1 MVDHNKKTSGR
12 MVRVEDVAREAGVS
26 PITVSRTLSN
36 PEKVREETRRKV
48 EAAVAKTG
56 YVLNRFASSLR
67 SGRST
72 IVSMF
77 VSNLSNAHY
86 ANAIQGCADA
96 FEGSRYHLLL
106 AQTGY
111 ADVAQKDILDE
122 VLPFRP
128 AAMIFTAP
136 VESESVREQLR
147 VMDMPVVELFEFVN
161 DPVDMLVGFSS
172 FDGGRLLGQHF
183 RDRGYRKVAYVG
195 RTTNPSNNALAGFA
209 DGLGRSPD
217 LLHPIDGRLSIS
229 DGMAAF
235 ESILTQAPDVDAIQF
250 AGDVLAVGAILQAR
264 KMGIDIPGRV
274 ALAGYGDLDFSP
286 HVTPALT
293 TIHVSSYQMGLAA
306 GQMLLKRLNHEEI
319 GERMVMTPIHLEMRD
334 STAPR
339 A

>member
-1 MVDHNKKTSGR
+1 MVDRSKKTSGR

-36 PEKVREETRRKV
+36 PEKVREETRKKV

-72 IVSMF
+72 IISMF
-77 VSNLSNAHY
+77 VSNLLNAHF
-86 ANAIQGCADA
+86 ANAIQGCVDA

-111 ADVAQKDILDE
+111 ADVAQKDVLDE

-136 VESESVREQLR
+136 VESGPVRDQLR
-147 VMDMPVVELFEFVN
+147 AMDMPVVELFEFVT

-172 FDGGRLLGQHF
+172 LDGGRLLGQHF
-183 RDRGYRKVAYVG
+183 RERGYRKVVYAG
-195 RTTNPSNNALAGFA
+195 RTANPSSSALKGFTE
-209 DGLGRSPD
+209 GLGREPEFV
-217 LLHPIDGRLSIS
+217 LQLDGRLIIS

-235 ESILTQAPDVDAIQF
+235 DEILKRFPDVDAIQF

-274 ALAGYGDLDFSP
+274 AIAGYGDLDFSP
-286 HVTPALT
+286 HVTPSLT

-306 GQMLLKRLNHEEI
+306 GQMLLKRLNKESVSEHV
-319 GERMVMTPIHLEMRD
+319 VMTPIHLELRD
-334 STAPR
+334 STA
-339 A
+339 AKS

>member
-1 MVDHNKKTSGR
+1 

-72 IVSMF
+72 IISMF
-77 VSNLSNAHY
+77 VSNLANPHF

-96 FEGSRYHLLL
+96 LEGSRFHLLL

-111 ADVAQKDILDE
+111 DGAVQVDMLEQ

-128 AAMIFTAP
+128 AAMIFAGS
-136 VESESVREQLR
+136 VESDVLR
-147 VMDMPVVELFEFVN
+147 DHLRGMDLPVMELWDYSP

-172 FDGGRLLGQHF
+172 AGGGVLLGRHF
-183 RDRGYRKVAYVG
+183 RERGYRKIAYAGHTVTRG
-195 RTTNPSNNALAGFA
+195 GHALGGFVE
-209 DGLGRSPD
+209 GLGREVDFVLP
-217 LLHPIDGRLSIS
+217 LEGRLTIS
-229 DGMAAF
+229 DGMTAF
-235 ESILTQAPDVDAIQF
+235 GTVMKQLPDVDAIQF
-250 AGDVLAVGAILQAR
+250 GGDVLAVGAVLQAR
-264 KMGIDIPGRV
+264 KMGIDIPGQV
-274 ALAGYGDLDFSP
+274 AVAGYGDLEFSE
-286 HVTPALT
+286 HVTPSLT
-293 TIHVSSYQMGLAA
+293 TIHVSSYEMGFVA
-306 GQMLLKRLNHEEI
+306 GQMLLKRLNREEL
-319 GERMVMTPIHLEMRD
+319 GERVVMTPIHIELRQ
-334 STAPR
+334 STA

>member
-1 MVDHNKKTSGR
+1 

-36 PEKVREETRRKV
+36 PEKVREETRKKV

-77 VSNLSNAHY
+77 VSNLSNAHF

-111 ADVAQKDILDE
+111 AEVAQKDILDQ

-128 AAMIFTAP
+128 AAMIFTGA
-136 VESESVREQLR
+136 VESEAVRAQLR
-147 VMDMPVVELFEFVN
+147 ALEMPVMELFEKSA
-161 DPVDMLVGFSS
+161 DPLDMVVGFSS
-172 FDGGRLLGQHF
+172 VDGGRMLGQNF

-195 RTTNPSNNALAGFA
+195 RADDPRPPALNGFIE
-209 DGLGRSPD
+209 GLGREPELVLPLD
-217 LLHPIDGRLSIS
+217 RRFQIS
-229 DGMAAF
+229 DGMTAF
-235 ESILTQAPDVDAIQF
+235 EEVMNRLPDVDAIQF
-250 AGDVLAVGAILQAR
+250 TGDVLAVGAILQAR
-264 KMGIDIPGRV
+264 KMGIDIPGR
-274 ALAGYGDLDFSP
+274 LGIAGYGDLDFSP
-286 HVTPALT
+286 HVNPSLT
-293 TIHVSSYQMGLAA
+293 TIHVSSYEMGLAA
-306 GQMLLKRLNHEEI
+306 GQMLLKRLHQEEI
-319 GERMVMTPIHLEMRD
+319 GERMLITPIHLEVRD
-334 STAPR
+334 STARP
-339 A
+339 

>member
-1 MVDHNKKTSGR
+1 MVDRNKKTTGR

-36 PEKVREETRRKV
+36 PEKVREETRKKV

-72 IVSMF
+72 IISMF
-77 VSNLSNAHY
+77 VSNLANPHF
-86 ANAIQGCADA
+86 ANAIQGCVDA

-111 ADVAQKDILDE
+111 ADVAQKDMLDE

-128 AAMIFTAP
+128 AAMIFSGP
-136 VESESVREQLR
+136 VESDAVREQLR
-147 VMDMPVVELFEFVN
+147 AMDLPVMELWEYMT

-183 RDRGYRKVAYVG
+183 RDRGYKKIAYAG
-195 RTTNPSNNALAGFA
+195 RTVNRSGNALDGFV
-209 DGLGRSPD
+209 DGLGRGVDYVLP
-217 LLHPIDGRLSIS
+217 LDGRLTFN
-229 DGMAAF
+229 DGMTAF
-235 ESILTQAPDVDAIQF
+235 ETILAQLPGVDAIQF
-250 AGDVLAVGAILQAR
+250 AGDVLAVGAILRAR

-274 ALAGYGDLDFSP
+274 AIAGYGDLEFSP
-286 HVTPALT
+286 HVSPSLT
-293 TIHVSSYQMGLAA
+293 TIHVSSYQMGFAA
-306 GQMLLKRLNHEEI
+306 GQMLLRRLNNEDI
-319 GERMVMTPIHLEMRD
+319 GERVVKTPIHIELRD
-334 STAPR
+334 STG
-339 A
+339 

>member
-1 MVDHNKKTSGR
+1 

-36 PEKVREETRRKV
+36 PEKVREETRKKV

-72 IVSMF
+72 IISMF
-77 VSNLSNAHY
+77 VSNLANAHF

-128 AAMIFTAP
+128 AAMIFTGP
-136 VESESVREQLR
+136 VESESVREHLR
-147 VMDMPVVELFEFVN
+147 AMDMPVMELFEYIA

-183 RDRGYRKVAYVG
+183 RDRGFRKIAYAG
-195 RTTNPSNNALAGFA
+195 RTSNPSSNALDGFI
-209 DGLGRSPD
+209 DGLGREPD
-217 LLHPIDGRLSIS
+217 LVLPLAGRLMIS

-235 ESILTQAPDVDAIQF
+235 EAVIQQLPDVDAVQF

-274 ALAGYGDLDFSP
+274 AIAGYGDLDFSS
-286 HVTPALT
+286 HVTPSLT

-306 GQMLLKRLNHEEI
+306 GQMLLKRLNKEET
-319 GERMVMTPIHLEMRD
+319 GERVVMTPIHIELRD
-334 STAPR
+334 STA
-339 A
+339 AKA